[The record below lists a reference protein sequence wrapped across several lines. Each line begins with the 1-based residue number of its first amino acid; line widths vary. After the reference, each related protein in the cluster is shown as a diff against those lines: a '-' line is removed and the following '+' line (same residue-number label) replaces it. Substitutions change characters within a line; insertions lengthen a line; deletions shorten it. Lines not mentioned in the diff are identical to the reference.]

1 MSSENN
7 NGFSFLF
14 GIIAMLVAG
23 LIFLMGWTFAHNT
36 VARECK
42 SLGSFYVGSTVYEC
56 QVKTK
61 RVDK

>member
-14 GIIAMLVAG
+14 GILVMLIAA
-23 LIFLMGWTFAHNT
+23 LIFLMGWGFAHNT

-42 SLGSFYVGSTVYEC
+42 HLGSFYVGDTVYEC
-56 QVKTK
+56 QVKAK